1 MQKLIA
7 SLLMIM
13 VIGALSGCSNTAE
26 GAGKDIEHM
35 GQWMQ
40 DTF

>member
-1 MQKLIA
+1 MKKLVA
-7 SLLMIM
+7 FLALVM
-13 VIGALSGCSNTAE
+13 VTGLLSGCSNTAE
-26 GAGKDIEHM
+26 GAGRDIEGM